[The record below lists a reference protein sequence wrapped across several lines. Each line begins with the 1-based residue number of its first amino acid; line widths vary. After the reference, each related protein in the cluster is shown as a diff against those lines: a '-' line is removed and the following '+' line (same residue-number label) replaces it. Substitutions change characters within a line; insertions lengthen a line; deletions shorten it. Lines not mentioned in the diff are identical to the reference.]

1 MRQMAIKIKTVSP
14 VILSTRGNTDVMTA
28 TYDYFSGNVLRG
40 ILAGRYI
47 QKAGLGKKAHENADF
62 VELFFQKLRFVDAYP
77 VNQTTGCRSMVM
89 PLSLQKIKDGN
100 SIIDLLQQD
109 SEANYKPLRGFGSIE
124 QGKIYSTEIQKNI
137 TLHMSR
143 SDSGSQDGKER
154 LAGRS
159 IKGGI
164 YNYESIAPGQS
175 FEGYIFGN
183 QEALEKLMK
192 VLQENVWL
200 AHVGR
205 SQYTQYGSCSIELGE
220 IEDLPVAQKAEGRSV
235 CLRLETPLLLAGLS
249 NDAQEGLNEF
259 ARAMN
264 ECCQREAF
272 HIQSGKRKIFSKA
285 EKVDSF
291 VGVWGMKCPRLNAL
305 AAGTIFIIQKED
317 DWNDEDWKHLIRLCY
332 EGIGLRTEEG
342 YGQVRVWQCPKLK
355 YAKTPDKVRP
365 ARQAVKSSQVSKYAQ
380 EIVKK
385 KMREAVRLF
394 AAEDVEQARK
404 YFPQDANHLFARLDS
419 MLDEKS
425 AYCRSNMQNSLE
437 AEKGGES
444 TPLTRMLRKVEVSG
458 TSLGELLENAPLAQM
473 PYNNQKH
480 DWQSVLSPKIHEVLA
495 DIDDKLSLEELKT
508 NDKLFYEYWHWFFRN
523 GRKAEKL
530 ERWWDD
536 E

>member
-1 MRQMAIKIKTVSP
+1 MRQLAIKIKTVSS
-14 VILSTRGNTDVMTA
+14 VILSTKGNTDVMTA
-28 TYDYFSGNVLRG
+28 TYDYFSGNILRG

-47 QKAGLGKKAHENADF
+47 KKADLGKKAHEDRDF

-77 VNQTTGCRSMVM
+77 VNKTTGCRSMVM

-109 SEANYKPLRGFGSIE
+109 SEANYKSLRGFGSIE
-124 QGKIYSTEIQKNI
+124 KGKIYSTEIKKNI

-143 SDSGSQDGKER
+143 SDNGSQDDKER

-159 IKGGI
+159 LKGGI

-175 FEGYIFGN
+175 FEGYIFGS
-183 QEALEKLMK
+183 QEALEKLTA
-192 VLQENVWL
+192 VLQEKSWL

-205 SQYTQYGSCSIELGE
+205 SQYTQYGSCSIELGR
-220 IEDLPVAQKAEGRSV
+220 IEEVPLVPREEGRCV
-235 CLRLETPLLLAGLS
+235 CLRLDTPLLLAGLTS
-249 NDAQEGLNEF
+249 DALKGLEEF

-264 ECCQREAF
+264 ERCQREAF

-285 EKVDSF
+285 EKADSF
-291 VGVWGMKCPRLNAL
+291 VGVWGMKRTRLNAL
-305 AAGTIFIIQKED
+305 AAGTIFILQKDE
-317 DWNDEDWKHLIRLCY
+317 DWNDEDWQHLTRLCY

-342 YGQVRVWQCPKLK
+342 YGQVRVWRCPRLE
-355 YAKTPDKVRP
+355 YAKTPDDAKPPRRTIKSGKV
-365 ARQAVKSSQVSKYAQ
+365 AKLAQ
-380 EIVKK
+380 EIVEK

-425 AYCRSNMQNSLE
+425 NYCRSNMQNNLA

-444 TPLTRMLRKVEVSG
+444 TPLTRMLRKVEVNRTG
-458 TSLGELLENAPLAQM
+458 LGELLENTPLDKM
-473 PYNNQKH
+473 PYNKC
-480 DWQSVLSPKIHEVLA
+480 DWQSVLSPKIHEALA
-495 DIDDKLSLEELKT
+495 DIDDKLSLDELKN